1 VATSISTAQSPSQQ
15 GFRRVWRTLKQLFYE
30 VTGALFAIL
39 AFAWL
44 NATYRAWTTR
54 DVANW
59 LMAMPLS
66 VAALFIFFA
75 ISSFRKAR
83 NL

>member
-15 GFRRVWRTLKQLFYE
+15 GFRRLWRTLKQLFFE

-44 NATYRAWTTR
+44 NATFRAWTTR
-54 DVANW
+54 DVAHW

-66 VAALFIFFA
+66 VAALFLFFA

>member
-1 VATSISTAQSPSQQ
+1 MATSISTAQSPSQQ

-39 AFAWL
+39 AFAWF

>member
-1 VATSISTAQSPSQQ
+1 MATSISTAQSPPQQ
-15 GFRRVWRTLKQLFYE
+15 GFRRLWRILKQLFYE

-54 DVANW
+54 DVAQW

-66 VAALFIFFA
+66 VAALFLFFA

>member
-15 GFRRVWRTLKQLFYE
+15 GFRRLWRTLKQLFFE

-44 NATYRAWTTR
+44 NATFRAWTTR

-66 VAALFIFFA
+66 VAALFLFFA

>member
-1 VATSISTAQSPSQQ
+1 MATSISTAQSPSQQ
-15 GFRRVWRTLKQLFYE
+15 GFRRLWRTLKQLFFE

-44 NATYRAWTTR
+44 NATFRAWTTR
-54 DVANW
+54 DVAHW

-66 VAALFIFFA
+66 VAALFLFFA

>member
-1 VATSISTAQSPSQQ
+1 MATSISTAQSPSQQ
-15 GFRRVWRTLKQLFYE
+15 GFRRLWRTLKQLFYE

-54 DVANW
+54 DVAHW

-66 VAALFIFFA
+66 VAALFLFFA

>member
-1 VATSISTAQSPSQQ
+1 MATSISTAQSAPQQ
-15 GFRRVWRTLKQLFYE
+15 GFRRLWRTLKQLFYE

-44 NATYRAWTTR
+44 NATFRAWTTR
-54 DVANW
+54 DVAHW

-66 VAALFIFFA
+66 VAALFLFFA

>member
-1 VATSISTAQSPSQQ
+1 VATSVSTAQSPSQQ
-15 GFRRVWRTLKQLFYE
+15 GFRRLWRTLKQLFYE

-54 DVANW
+54 DVAHW

-66 VAALFIFFA
+66 VVALFIFFA

>member
-1 VATSISTAQSPSQQ
+1 VATSVSTAQSPSQQ
-15 GFRRVWRTLKQLFYE
+15 GFRRLWRTLKQLFYE

-39 AFAWL
+39 GFAWL
-44 NATYRAWTTR
+44 NATFRAWTTR
-54 DVANW
+54 DVAHW

-66 VAALFIFFA
+66 VAALFLFFA

>member
-15 GFRRVWRTLKQLFYE
+15 GFRRLWRTLKQLFYE

-54 DVANW
+54 DVAHW

-66 VAALFIFFA
+66 VAALFLFFA

>member
-15 GFRRVWRTLKQLFYE
+15 GFRRLWRTLKQLFFE

-44 NATYRAWTTR
+44 NATFRAWTTR

-66 VAALFIFFA
+66 VAALFLFFA
-75 ISSFRKAR
+75 ISSFRRAR

>member
-1 VATSISTAQSPSQQ
+1 VVTSISTAQSPPQQ

-44 NATYRAWTTR
+44 NATFRAWTTR
-54 DVANW
+54 DVADW

-66 VAALFIFFA
+66 VAALFLFFA